1 MKKPKPPRTSNY
13 FGMKTFPIKGNLG
26 TWLEPEEL
34 TYPSGG
40 RLRRCHAINVDTGK
54 PVTVRC
60 GLPDTF
66 FSISCENGFIT
77 SSDGD
82 IFLFHPCRKEEN

>member
-1 MKKPKPPRTSNY
+1 MRKPKPPRICNY
-13 FGMKTFPIKGNLG
+13 FGMKNSPIIGNLE

-54 PVTVRC
+54 PITVRC

-66 FSISCENGFIT
+66 FSIDAEGGFIT
-77 SSDGD
+77 SSDGG
-82 IFLFHPCRKEEN
+82 IFLYHPYRKEK